1 MKIRLMIIVVIVT
14 ITSQL
19 KAQSHVAGTLSVQAG
34 YDFAVHS
41 TEWVS
46 KFGGFVIDSDNSTAA
61 TNMLG
66 GTVQYNALNW
76 LSGGVSFSYG
86 SYIED
91 TSDAGANG
99 NNVANVNLELRAYP
113 INGERF
119 NLYVGPEFGF
129 SSLDINRTV
138 FGIDEIYKYRGNH
151 LGANLGFNWYIV
163 SFMGIF
169 AQLEYTA
176 NQFELKDYYLG
187 NDKVDLTNFDVSLD
201 TRSFGT
207 RIGLCFKIN

>member
-1 MKIRLMIIVVIVT
+1 MKIRLTIIVVIVS
-14 ITSQL
+14 ITSVLQ
-19 KAQSHVAGTLSVQAG
+19 AQSHSTGTLSFQAG
-34 YDFAVHS
+34 YDFAVH
-41 TEWVS
+41 TTAWES
-46 KFGGFVIDSDNSTAA
+46 KFGGFVIDTDSSAAA

-76 LSGGVSFSYG
+76 LSGGLSFSYG

-99 NNVANVNLELRAYP
+99 NNVASVNLELRAYP

-138 FGIDEIYKYRGNH
+138 IGIDEMYKYRGNH
-151 LGANLGFNWYIV
+151 LGVNLGFNWYIV

-169 AQLEYTA
+169 AQLEYTT
-176 NQFELKDYYLG
+176 NQFQLKEYYLG
-187 NDKVDLTNFDVSLD
+187 NDQVDLTNFDVRLD
-201 TRSFGT
+201 TKSLGT